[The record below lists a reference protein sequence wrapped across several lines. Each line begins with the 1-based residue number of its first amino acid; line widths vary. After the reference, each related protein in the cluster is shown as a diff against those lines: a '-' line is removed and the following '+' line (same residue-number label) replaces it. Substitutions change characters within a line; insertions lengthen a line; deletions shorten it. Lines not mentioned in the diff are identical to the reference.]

1 MGFPTRYFL
10 DNISDCGK
18 SYGRSAIF
26 FLGALLEKPVVT
38 ADGGESPM
46 RHHAAVPA
54 HTLYHVFTADCPLA
68 KAANSSAIQAL
79 ATLSAATL

>member
-26 FLGALLEKPVVT
+26 FLGALLEKPVVMNPARVFGT
-38 ADGGESPM
+38 FLWAQLRRAPL
-46 RHHAAVPA
+46 VCKA
-54 HTLYHVFTADCPLA
+54 HTQECSTGVPR
-68 KAANSSAIQAL
+68 SM
-79 ATLSAATL
+79 ATIFLPNEPD